1 MNRWQFPLSPSNEK
15 RNRPSPHQ
23 QDSGVHSSNPPSKH
37 ASSFEAVWWK
47 PKPAVSTPIHH
58 RPARSPFLLLPNFPN
73 QESPT
78 FYRLHYVLFFGLAAL
93 HQGLMRACLAGLNE
107 LTTIYHHH
115 HYHHL
120 PLLHPSRQAI
130 NPHREFPSIIHAL
143 APMTRHS
150 LATPVNAAPSTDH
163 YYSSLQS
170 FSRLPSHPATASA
183 WADRGVGKYSEQN
196 KIDFLSM
203 PKKAH
208 PISNVLES
216 SRVHLIYF
224 HEHVVFAAQYDT
236 TLPKKKK
243 K

>member
-1 MNRWQFPLSPSNEK
+1 
-15 RNRPSPHQ
+15 
-23 QDSGVHSSNPPSKH
+23 
-37 ASSFEAVWWK
+37 
-47 PKPAVSTPIHH
+47 
-58 RPARSPFLLLPNFPN
+58 
-73 QESPT
+73 
-78 FYRLHYVLFFGLAAL
+78 
-93 HQGLMRACLAGLNE
+93 
-107 LTTIYHHH
+107 
-115 HYHHL
+115 
-120 PLLHPSRQAI
+120 
-130 NPHREFPSIIHAL
+130 
-143 APMTRHS
+143 MTRHS